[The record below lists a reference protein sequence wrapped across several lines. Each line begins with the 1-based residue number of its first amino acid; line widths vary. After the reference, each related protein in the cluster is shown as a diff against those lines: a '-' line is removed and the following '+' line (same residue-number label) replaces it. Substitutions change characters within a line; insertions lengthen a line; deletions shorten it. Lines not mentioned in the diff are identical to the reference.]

1 MNRHPFPYQKQFEYN
16 ASMPT
21 RVGHFNLLAPIY
33 DRVISTPD
41 PARLKEAADLPVAG
55 RLLDAG
61 GGTGRI
67 AKLLTGSADQ
77 IVLADASRQMLTQ
90 AQTLN
95 LEGTTC
101 FTQALPFPNGTFQRI
116 ITVDAYHHLSHQ
128 KESLKEF
135 CRVLAP
141 GGRLVIEEPDITLFP
156 VKVLALAE
164 KLALMQSHFDTA
176 ETIADSLE
184 RLGARVQ
191 IEREGHN
198 VWVIADKPA
207 A

>member
-1 MNRHPFPYQKQFEYN
+1 
-16 ASMPT
+16 MPS
-21 RVGHFNLLAPIY
+21 RVGHFNLLAPLY
-33 DRVISTPD
+33 DRVITAPD
-41 PARLKEAADLPVAG
+41 PSALKRAADLPVEG

-67 AKLLTGSADQ
+67 ARLLSGFAGQ
-77 IVLADASRQMLTQ
+77 IVLADASHNMLLQARLLDLDGAVSYTQ
-90 AQTLN
+90 S
-95 LEGTTC
+95 
-101 FTQALPFPNGTFQRI
+101 LPFPSGAFERI
-116 ITVDAYHHLSHQ
+116 IAVDSYHHLSHQ

-135 CRVLAP
+135 CRVLVP

-176 ETIADSLE
+176 ETIAGTLQK
-184 RLGARVQ
+184 LGARVQ

-198 VWVIADKPA
+198 VWVIADKPPA
-207 A
+207 